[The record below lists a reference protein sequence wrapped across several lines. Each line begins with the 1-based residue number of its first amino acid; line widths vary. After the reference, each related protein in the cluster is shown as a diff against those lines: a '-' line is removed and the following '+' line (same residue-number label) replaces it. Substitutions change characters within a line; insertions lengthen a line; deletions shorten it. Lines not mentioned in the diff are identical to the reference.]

1 MSDSAPLQVFDYR
14 ADIERAVRE
23 TRQAI
28 REALGY
34 IERQEDGPFTM
45 RCALQEI
52 DNRLGAIET
61 EVSCLVGTT
70 DRLRAIALKLMEQ
83 RDEALRQRDLL
94 IAVSGLREYGDQQ

>member
-1 MSDSAPLQVFDYR
+1 MSDTAPLQLFDYC
-14 ADIERAVRE
+14 ADIEQAVNE

-28 REALGY
+28 REALGF
-34 IERQEDGPFTM
+34 IDRQEDGPFTM

-52 DNRLGAIET
+52 DSRLSAIET

-70 DRLRAIALKLMEQ
+70 DRLHAIALKLMEQ

-94 IAVSGLREYGDQQ
+94 IAVSGLREYGDQR